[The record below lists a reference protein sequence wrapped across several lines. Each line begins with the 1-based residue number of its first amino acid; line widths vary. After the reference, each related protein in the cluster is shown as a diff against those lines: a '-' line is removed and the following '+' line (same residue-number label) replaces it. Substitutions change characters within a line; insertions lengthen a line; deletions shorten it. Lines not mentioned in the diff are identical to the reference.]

1 MPPFYAGLLREASF
15 SLEGRIL
22 DVYARGP
29 HEEALVA
36 DTAGLGLAGTAFLIG
51 RLLHAGGHERRDFGP
66 FGTAGKIKAP
76 ARHFGTTELDRLVK
90 QVPERVGKAS
100 AVVVEPF
107 GLNTH
112 DDQALGARP
121 IRAAVASSSE
131 NPV

>member
-51 RLLHAGGHERRDFGP
+51 RLLHAGG
-66 FGTAGKIKAP
+66 
-76 ARHFGTTELDRLVK
+76 L
-90 QVPERVGKAS
+90 
-100 AVVVEPF
+100 
-107 GLNTH
+107 
-112 DDQALGARP
+112 
-121 IRAAVASSSE
+121 
-131 NPV
+131 